1 MALRYARTG
10 RREKSGGRRAM
21 AEYDYIVVGAGSA
34 GGTLAS
40 RLTEHAGTKV
50 LLLEAGAASHPYSRM
65 PLSFGLLIDNPAA
78 NWLYQSEPEP
88 NTANRQIP
96 VPRGKLLG
104 GSSSINGLVWVRGQ
118 PLDYDTWAQMGCR
131 GWSWRDVAPL
141 FTRMENFVDGDGSN
155 GRGTGGPLKVSTVP
169 DENPLYDAIFKAAV
183 AAGFKLNPDYNSE
196 DQEGVVKTQTS
207 IYKGRRMSVAHC
219 YIEPAMKRPNLHVV
233 TNAMTLRVL
242 LEGRK
247 CVGVEYEKEGRVV
260 QARARETIIS
270 AGGVASPQILEL
282 SGIGQPELLKQH
294 GIEVKHELRAV
305 GENFRDH
312 INARIVW
319 RVKDPRVSYN
329 HMARGLGAVTQMMK
343 YLTTGGGFMSL
354 PSAPLLAFLRTR
366 PELATP
372 DVQMHI
378 VPYSIKDPKTRK
390 LQDFPSM
397 TISVYQLRPES
408 LGSIHIKSKDP
419 KAHPAIRFN
428 FLHDP
433 IDQAA
438 MSEGFR
444 MIRRIVDAAP
454 MDAFRGEEYSPG
466 LSVKSDAEILDWIRN
481 NSQTAYHPIGTCRM
495 GPAGP
500 TTVVD
505 DKLRVHGLECL
516 RGADAS
522 IFPTMPSGNTN
533 APSIMVGEKM
543 ADILKAAA

>member
-1 MALRYARTG
+1 
-10 RREKSGGRRAM
+10 M
-21 AEYDYIVVGAGSA
+21 AEYDYIIVGAGSA
-34 GGTLAS
+34 GGTLAA
-40 RLTEHAGTKV
+40 RLTENPATKV
-50 LLLEAGAASHPYSRM
+50 LLLEAGPASHPYTRM

-88 NTANRQIP
+88 GTANREIP
-96 VPRGKLLG
+96 VPRGKILG

-118 PLDYDTWAQMGCR
+118 PLDYDTWAQMGNR
-131 GWSWRDVAPL
+131 GWSWREVAPL
-141 FTRMENFVDGDGSN
+141 FTRIETFVDGDGSN

-169 DENPLYDAIFKAAV
+169 DQNPLYDALFAASK

-233 TNAMTLRVL
+233 TEAMTLRVL
-242 LEGRK
+242 LEGKR
-247 CVGVEYEKEGRVV
+247 CVGVEYEKNGKVV
-260 QARARETIIS
+260 QARARETILS

-282 SGIGQPELLKQH
+282 SGIGQPELLKKH
-294 GIEVKHELRAV
+294 GIEVKHELPAV

-319 RVKDPRVSYN
+319 RVKDPKVSYN
-329 HMARGLGAVTQMMK
+329 HMARGVGSVMQMMK
-343 YLTTGGGFMSL
+343 YLATGGGFMSL

-408 LGSIHIKSKDP
+408 LGSIHIRSGDA
-419 KAHPAIRFN
+419 KAQPAIRFN
-428 FLHDP
+428 FLADP

-444 MIRRIVDAAP
+444 MIRRIVDAPP
-454 MDAFRGEEYSPG
+454 MDVYRGEEYSPG
-466 LSVKSDAEILDWIRN
+466 PHISTDAQILDYIRN
-481 NSQTAYHPIGTCRM
+481 NSQTAYHPVGTCRM
-495 GPAGP
+495 GPEGR

-505 DKLRVHGLECL
+505 DKLKVHGIEGL
-516 RGADAS
+516 RIADAS

-533 APSIMVGEKM
+533 APSIMVGEKA
-543 ADILKAAA
+543 ADILRTA

>member
-1 MALRYARTG
+1 
-10 RREKSGGRRAM
+10 M

-40 RLTEHAGTKV
+40 RLSENSKAKV

-155 GRGTGGPLKVSTVP
+155 GRGTDGPLKVSTVP
-169 DENPLYDAIFKAAV
+169 DQNPLYDAIFKAAV

-260 QARARETIIS
+260 QARARETILS

-282 SGIGQPELLKQH
+282 SGIGQPDLLKQH

-329 HMARGLGAVTQMMK
+329 HMARGIGAVTQMMK

-408 LGSIHIKSKDP
+408 LGSIHIRSKDP
-419 KAHPAIRFN
+419 NAHPAIRFN

-444 MIRRIVDAAP
+444 MIRRIVDAPP
-454 MDAFRGEEYSPG
+454 MDEFRGEEYSPG

-495 GPAGP
+495 GPAGRQ
-500 TTVVD
+500 TVVD
-505 DKLRVHGLECL
+505 EKLQVHGLQGL
-516 RGADAS
+516 RVADAS